1 MSSALATTGLAELF
15 VTAEAAVRHP
25 AIAEHATAEV
35 SDEVMAA
42 LSGTVTPQGVVGVAE
57 LLHVPLATVL
67 ASSPRLVAVLAYA
80 RDPGNAGTILRTAD
94 AAGADAV
101 VFPDDSVD
109 PYNPKCVRSSAG
121 SLFHLPVVEG
131 GDVAE
136 TVAALRDAGLRVLA
150 TTADAGTLVDDA
162 DLSGPVAWLF
172 GNEAW
177 GLPDEV
183 VALADERVRVP
194 IHGRAESLNLSSAA
208 AVCLYASARGQREP
222 GGCRS

>member
-1 MSSALATTGLAELF
+1 MSSALATTGLVELF

-25 AIAEHATAEV
+25 EIAGHATAEV
-35 SDEVMAA
+35 TDEVMAA
-42 LSGTVTPQGVVGVAE
+42 LSDTVTPQGVVGVAE
-57 LLHVPLATVL
+57 LLDVPLATVL
-67 ASSPRLVAVLAYA
+67 AARPRLVAVLAYA

-101 VFPDDSVD
+101 VFPGDSVD

-121 SLFHLPVVEG
+121 SLFHLPVVES

-150 TTADAGTLVDDA
+150 TTADGGTLLDDA
-162 DLSGPVAWLF
+162 DLSGPAAWVF

-177 GLPDEV
+177 GLPAEV